1 MTRTRPPV
9 SALLLVV
16 GLLAP
21 TAARADIEVEAR
33 LEPDQVSIEEA
44 ARLVLEIRSDGPQP
58 RDVKPHFELHNLQSM
73 GGPQRSQTFR
83 FMAGRSYHQLRLTYF
98 LRPLSPGPA
107 AVRSIRVEVNRDV
120 YELPPREI
128 EVVTDPPSQG
138 RVPRSQPPSPP
149 RRWPDPWAQAPLPRS
164 RPPEPAEPKV
174 FVRAT
179 VTPER
184 PWAGQQVL
192 YRLTLYTQADVASIS
207 AREIPP
213 FQGFWAELVD
223 REQQEPELVTVEG
236 ETYGRAVILERIL
249 VPRRAGSF
257 RIEPATLDLV
267 LRIVERRGFG
277 RTFSRPRQVQRSSNP
292 VTVDVRELP
301 PAPEGFHGA
310 VGDLAVETELGSE
323 EVTVGGS
330 TPLTITYRGSAHLP
344 SLPAPELPDLA
355 GLDVFPPEESSA
367 VEIVGD
373 RLRHTRTW
381 TYTLAPRAPGRFEL
395 GPFRIPVYDPRSSD
409 YQTAASDALTLTARV
424 LPASGTQRADG
435 IGTLHPIRS
444 AAVPR
449 DDRSW
454 LSARALPWLFLLPLG
469 LALALRFTG
478 GSRRLGPP
486 GPDGNEEAG
495 DVVQR
500 LRSRLGDIASPEG
513 VSRNDRTVAQDVED
527 AWRDFLSERWGVSPA
542 LPASRWAENLE
553 ERRDLIPDGRR
564 LDTKTLAAL
573 DEVAR
578 EIHYLRHAPQL
589 SDTGSVRRELA
600 RRSRRLLRRLS

>member
-1 MTRTRPPV
+1 MTRRRPLV
-9 SALLLVV
+9 SALLLVA

-21 TAARADIEVEAR
+21 VAGRADVEVEAR

-44 ARLVLEIRSDGPQP
+44 ARLIVEVRSDGPQP
-58 RDVKPHFELHNLQSM
+58 REVSPSFELDNLQRM
-73 GGPQRSQTFR
+73 GSPQRSQTFR
-83 FMAGRSYHQLRLTYF
+83 FVAGSSYHQVRLIYF

-120 YELPPREI
+120 YELPPQEV

-138 RVPRSQPPSPP
+138 RTPQSQPPSPR

-174 FVRAT
+174 FVRAS

-223 REQQEPELVTVEG
+223 REQQEPELVTVDG

-301 PAPEGFHGA
+301 PAPKGFRGA
-310 VGDLAVETELGSE
+310 VGDLTVETRLGSE
-323 EVTVGGS
+323 EVTVGES
-330 TPLTITYRGSAHLP
+330 VPLTITYRGSAHLP

-355 GLDVFPPEESSA
+355 GLDVFPPEESSS

-381 TYTLAPRAPGRFEL
+381 TYILAPRAPGRFEL
-395 GPFRIPVYDPRSSD
+395 GAFRAPVYDPRSGDYRSASSD
-409 YQTAASDALTLTARV
+409 PLVLTARV
-424 LPASGTQRADG
+424 VPASGAQVAG
-435 IGTLHPIRS
+435 GVGTLHPIRS

-449 DDRSW
+449 NDRSW

-469 LALALRFTG
+469 LALVLRFTG
-478 GSRRLGPP
+478 GGPTHRP
-486 GPDGNEEAG
+486 PDGAPRQG
-495 DVVQR
+495 ADVVQR
-500 LRSRLGDIASPEG
+500 LRNRLDEI
-513 VSRNDRTVAQDVED
+513 VSSDAAPSHDRTVAQDVEE

-542 LPASRWAENLE
+542 LPASRWTENLE
-553 ERRDLIPDGRR
+553 ERRDLIPDGHR
-564 LDTKTLAAL
+564 LDAKTLAGL